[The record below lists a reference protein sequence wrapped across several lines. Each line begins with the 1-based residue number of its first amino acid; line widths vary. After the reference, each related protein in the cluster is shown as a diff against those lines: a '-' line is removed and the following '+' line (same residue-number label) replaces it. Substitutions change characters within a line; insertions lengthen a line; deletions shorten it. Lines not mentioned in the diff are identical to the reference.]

1 MEITAIQKNI
11 GHSPRKMRLVADV
24 VRKLT
29 PLQALQRLRFVQKAA
44 SPHLAKVIKT
54 ALANAKQQ
62 GLDGTWKFRSLEV
75 NEGWKMKRYRSA
87 ARGRVR
93 PYVKQTSHIKII
105 LTDEGGINGTKS

>member
-1 MEITAIQKNI
+1 MDIVHTQKNI

-29 PLQALQRLRFVQKAA
+29 PAQALQRLHFVQKAA

-62 GLDGTWKFRSLEV
+62 GLDGTWKFKSIEV

-87 ARGRVR
+87 ARGRIR
-93 PYVKQTSHIKII
+93 PYVKQTSHVKII
-105 LTDEGGINGTKS
+105 LTDDLKRLV